1 MRSGTNNAS
10 QETSWSFRGK
20 VRLAFVGALVVLMAG
35 LCLATLS
42 GCSILPAHAL
52 GGSVVKDSQVEQ
64 SAQTVGGNSSGLS
77 QAYQGI
83 CQKCS
88 DINNDGICDNCGNDY
103 RGVCQKFSDTNND
116 GICDNCGSPYQDA
129 RQKCNDA
136 NNDGLCDNCG
146 NACKGYTYCSSN
158 YVDENNN
165 GICDHR
171 EYISENHRV
180 MNGTGANGSGINGTG
195 VNRVGTNSSWNGQA
209 GSADKGNSCQ
219 EGFARHCA

>member
-88 DINNDGICDNCGNDY
+88 DINNDGICDNCG
-103 RGVCQKFSDTNND
+103 S
-116 GICDNCGSPYQDA
+116 SYQDA
-129 RQKCNDA
+129 RQKCDDA

-219 EGFARHCA
+219 KGFARHCA

>member
-83 CQKCS
+83 CQKC
-88 DINNDGICDNCGNDY
+88 
-103 RGVCQKFSDTNND
+103 SDTNND

-209 GSADKGNSCQ
+209 GSADKGNSLSKRICSALRLICIELICLDISRYIEIEQ
-219 EGFARHCA
+219 G

>member
-52 GGSVVKDSQVEQ
+52 GGSAVKDSQVEQ
-64 SAQTVGGNSSGLS
+64 SVQAVGGNSSDLS
-77 QAYQGI
+77 QAYQGV

-88 DINNDGICDNCGNDY
+88 E
-103 RGVCQKFSDTNND
+103 TNND

-129 RQKCNDA
+129 CLKCNDV
-136 NNDGLCDNCG
+136 NNDGSCDNCG
-146 NACKGYTYCSSN
+146 TAYKSDTYCSSN
-158 YVDENNN
+158 YVDANNN

-219 EGFARHCA
+219 KGFARHCA

>member
-88 DINNDGICDNCGNDY
+88 DI
-103 RGVCQKFSDTNND
+103 NND

-219 EGFARHCA
+219 KGFARHCA

>member
-52 GGSVVKDSQVEQ
+52 SGSVVKDSQVEQ

-88 DINNDGICDNCGNDY
+88 DINNDGICDNCG
-103 RGVCQKFSDTNND
+103 S
-116 GICDNCGSPYQDA
+116 SYQDA

-219 EGFARHCA
+219 KGFARHCA

>member
-20 VRLAFVGALVVLMAG
+20 VSLAFVGALVVLMAG

-88 DINNDGICDNCGNDY
+88 DINNDGICDNCG
-103 RGVCQKFSDTNND
+103 S
-116 GICDNCGSPYQDA
+116 SYQDA

-219 EGFARHCA
+219 KGFARHCA

>member
-88 DINNDGICDNCGNDY
+88 DINNDGICDNCG
-103 RGVCQKFSDTNND
+103 S
-116 GICDNCGSPYQDA
+116 SYQDA

-158 YVDENNN
+158 YVDDNNN

-219 EGFARHCA
+219 KGFARHCA

>member
-1 MRSGTNNAS
+1 MRSGTNDAS

-52 GGSVVKDSQVEQ
+52 GGSAVKDSQVEQ
-64 SAQTVGGNSSGLS
+64 SVQAVGGNSSDLS
-77 QAYQGI
+77 QAYQGV

-88 DINNDGICDNCGNDY
+88 D
-103 RGVCQKFSDTNND
+103 VNND
-116 GICDNCGSPYQDA
+116 GICDNCGSSYQDA

-209 GSADKGNSCQ
+209 GSADNGNSCQ
-219 EGFARHCA
+219 KGFARHCA

>member
-1 MRSGTNNAS
+1 MRNGTKNAS

-20 VRLAFVGALVVLMAG
+20 ARLAFVGALVVLTAG
-35 LCLATLS
+35 LCLITLS

-52 GGSVVKDSQVEQ
+52 GGSAVKDSQVEQ
-64 SAQTVGGNSSGLS
+64 SVQAVGGNSSDLS
-77 QAYQGI
+77 QAYQGV
-83 CQKCS
+83 CQKC
-88 DINNDGICDNCGNDY
+88 
-103 RGVCQKFSDTNND
+103 SDTNND

-129 RQKCNDA
+129 CQKCNDVD
-136 NNDGLCDNCG
+136 NDGSCDNCG
-146 NACKGYTYCSSN
+146 TAYKSDTYCSSN
-158 YVDENNN
+158 YVDANNN

-180 MNGTGANGSGINGTG
+180 MNGTGANGSGTNGTG

-219 EGFARHCA
+219 KGFARHCA

>member
-1 MRSGTNNAS
+1 MKSGTNNAS

-88 DINNDGICDNCGNDY
+88 DINNDGICDNCG
-103 RGVCQKFSDTNND
+103 S
-116 GICDNCGSPYQDA
+116 SYQDD

-219 EGFARHCA
+219 KGFARHCA

>member
-88 DINNDGICDNCGNDY
+88 DINNDGICD
-103 RGVCQKFSDTNND
+103 K
-116 GICDNCGSPYQDA
+116 CGSSYQDA

-219 EGFARHCA
+219 KGFARHCA

>member
-1 MRSGTNNAS
+1 MRSGTNDAS

-52 GGSVVKDSQVEQ
+52 GGSAVKDSQVEQ
-64 SAQTVGGNSSGLS
+64 SVQAVGGNSSDLS
-77 QAYQGI
+77 QAYQGV

-88 DINNDGICDNCGNDY
+88 D
-103 RGVCQKFSDTNND
+103 VNND

-129 RQKCNDA
+129 CQKCNDV
-136 NNDGLCDNCG
+136 NNDGSCDNCG
-146 NACKGYTYCSSN
+146 TAYKSDTYCSSN
-158 YVDENNN
+158 YVDANNN

-180 MNGTGANGSGINGTG
+180 MNGTGANGSGTNGTG

-219 EGFARHCA
+219 KGFARHCA

>member
-52 GGSVVKDSQVEQ
+52 GGSAVKDSQVEQ
-64 SAQTVGGNSSGLS
+64 SVQAVGGNSSDLS
-77 QAYQGI
+77 QAYQGV

-88 DINNDGICDNCGNDY
+88 DVNNDGICDNCGNDY
-103 RGVCQKFSDTNND
+103 RGVCQKFSDT
-116 GICDNCGSPYQDA
+116 
-129 RQKCNDA
+129 

-171 EYISENHRV
+171 EYINENHRV

-209 GSADKGNSCQ
+209 GSVDKGNSCQ
-219 EGFARHCA
+219 KGFARHCA

>member
-88 DINNDGICDNCGNDY
+88 D
-103 RGVCQKFSDTNND
+103 VNND

-129 RQKCNDA
+129 CQKCNDV
-136 NNDGLCDNCG
+136 NNDGSCDNCG
-146 NACKGYTYCSSN
+146 TAYKSDTYCSSN
-158 YVDENNN
+158 YVDANNN

-180 MNGTGANGSGINGTG
+180 MNGTGANGSGTNGTG

-219 EGFARHCA
+219 KGFARHCA

>member
-1 MRSGTNNAS
+1 
-10 QETSWSFRGK
+10 
-20 VRLAFVGALVVLMAG
+20 MAG

-88 DINNDGICDNCGNDY
+88 DINNDGICDNCG
-103 RGVCQKFSDTNND
+103 S
-116 GICDNCGSPYQDA
+116 SYQDA

-171 EYISENHRV
+171 EYASENHRA
-180 MNGTGANGSGINGTG
+180 MNGVGANGSGTNGAGANG
-195 VNRVGTNSSWNGQA
+195 VSANSSWDGQA

-219 EGFARHCA
+219 KGFAQYCA

>member
-1 MRSGTNNAS
+1 
-10 QETSWSFRGK
+10 
-20 VRLAFVGALVVLMAG
+20 MAG

-88 DINNDGICDNCGNDY
+88 DINNDGICD
-103 RGVCQKFSDTNND
+103 K
-116 GICDNCGSPYQDA
+116 CGSSYQDA

-180 MNGTGANGSGINGTG
+180 MNGTGANGSGTNGTG

-219 EGFARHCA
+219 KGFARHCA

>member
-1 MRSGTNNAS
+1 MRSGTNDAS

-52 GGSVVKDSQVEQ
+52 GGSAVKDSQVEQ
-64 SAQTVGGNSSGLS
+64 SVQAVGGNSSDLS
-77 QAYQGI
+77 QAYQGV

-88 DINNDGICDNCGNDY
+88 D
-103 RGVCQKFSDTNND
+103 VNND

-129 RQKCNDA
+129 CQKCNDV
-136 NNDGLCDNCG
+136 NNDGSCDNCG
-146 NACKGYTYCSSN
+146 TAYKSDTYCSSN
-158 YVDENNN
+158 YVDANNN

-180 MNGTGANGSGINGTG
+180 MNGTGANGSGTNGTG

-209 GSADKGNSCQ
+209 GSAGKGNSCQ
-219 EGFARHCA
+219 KGFARHCA

>member
-1 MRSGTNNAS
+1 MRSGTNDAS

-52 GGSVVKDSQVEQ
+52 GGSAVKDSQVEQ
-64 SAQTVGGNSSGLS
+64 SVQAVGGNSSDLS
-77 QAYQGI
+77 QAYQGV

-88 DINNDGICDNCGNDY
+88 D
-103 RGVCQKFSDTNND
+103 VNND
-116 GICDNCGSPYQDA
+116 GICDNCGSSYQDA

-136 NNDGLCDNCG
+136 NNDGLCNNCG

-219 EGFARHCA
+219 KGFARHCA

>member
-1 MRSGTNNAS
+1 MRSGTNDAS

-83 CQKCS
+83 CQKYS
-88 DINNDGICDNCGNDY
+88 DINNDGICDNCG
-103 RGVCQKFSDTNND
+103 S
-116 GICDNCGSPYQDA
+116 SYQDA

-219 EGFARHCA
+219 KGFARHCA

>member
-88 DINNDGICDNCGNDY
+88 DINNDGICDNCG
-103 RGVCQKFSDTNND
+103 S
-116 GICDNCGSPYQDA
+116 SYQDA

-219 EGFARHCA
+219 KGFARHCA

>member
-1 MRSGTNNAS
+1 MKSGTNNAS

-88 DINNDGICDNCGNDY
+88 DINNDGICD
-103 RGVCQKFSDTNND
+103 K
-116 GICDNCGSPYQDA
+116 CGSSYQDA

-219 EGFARHCA
+219 KGFARHCA

>member
-88 DINNDGICDNCGNDY
+88 DINNDGICDNCG
-103 RGVCQKFSDTNND
+103 S
-116 GICDNCGSPYQDA
+116 SYQDA

-171 EYISENHRV
+171 EYISENHRA

-195 VNRVGTNSSWNGQA
+195 VNRVGANSSWNGQA

-219 EGFARHCA
+219 KGFARHCA

>member
-1 MRSGTNNAS
+1 
-10 QETSWSFRGK
+10 
-20 VRLAFVGALVVLMAG
+20 MAG

-88 DINNDGICDNCGNDY
+88 DINND
-103 RGVCQKFSDTNND
+103 S
-116 GICDNCGSPYQDA
+116 ICDNCGSSYQDA

-219 EGFARHCA
+219 KGFARHCA

>member
-1 MRSGTNNAS
+1 MRSGTKNAS

-88 DINNDGICDNCGNDY
+88 DINNDGICDNCG
-103 RGVCQKFSDTNND
+103 S
-116 GICDNCGSPYQDA
+116 SYQDA

-219 EGFARHCA
+219 KGFARHCA

>member
-1 MRSGTNNAS
+1 M
-10 QETSWSFRGK
+10 
-20 VRLAFVGALVVLMAG
+20 RLAFVGALVVLMAG

-83 CQKCS
+83 CQKC
-88 DINNDGICDNCGNDY
+88 
-103 RGVCQKFSDTNND
+103 SDTNND

-219 EGFARHCA
+219 KGFARHCA

>member
-52 GGSVVKDSQVEQ
+52 GGSAVKDSQVEQ
-64 SAQTVGGNSSGLS
+64 SVQAVGGNSSDLS
-77 QAYQGI
+77 QAYQGV

-88 DINNDGICDNCGNDY
+88 D
-103 RGVCQKFSDTNND
+103 VNND

-129 RQKCNDA
+129 CQKCNDV
-136 NNDGLCDNCG
+136 NNDGICDNCG
-146 NACKGYTYCSSN
+146 TAYKSDTYCSSN
-158 YVDENNN
+158 YVDANNN

-180 MNGTGANGSGINGTG
+180 MNGTGANGSGTNGTG

-219 EGFARHCA
+219 KGFARHCA

>member
-88 DINNDGICDNCGNDY
+88 DINNDG
-103 RGVCQKFSDTNND
+103 
-116 GICDNCGSPYQDA
+116 
-129 RQKCNDA
+129 
-136 NNDGLCDNCG
+136 LCDNCG

-219 EGFARHCA
+219 KGFARHCA

>member
-1 MRSGTNNAS
+1 M
-10 QETSWSFRGK
+10 
-20 VRLAFVGALVVLMAG
+20 AFVGALVVLTAG
-35 LCLATLS
+35 LCLITLS

-52 GGSVVKDSQVEQ
+52 GGSDAEDFQAEQ
-64 SAQTVGGNSSGLS
+64 SVQAVGGNSSDLS
-77 QAYQGI
+77 QA
-83 CQKCS
+83 
-88 DINNDGICDNCGNDY
+88 Y

>member
-88 DINNDGICDNCGNDY
+88 D
-103 RGVCQKFSDTNND
+103 TNND

-146 NACKGYTYCSSN
+146 NACKGYTYCFSN

-219 EGFARHCA
+219 KGFARHCA

>member
-83 CQKCS
+83 CQKYS
-88 DINNDGICDNCGNDY
+88 DINNDGICDNCG
-103 RGVCQKFSDTNND
+103 S
-116 GICDNCGSPYQDA
+116 SYQDA

-219 EGFARHCA
+219 KGFARHCA

>member
-88 DINNDGICDNCGNDY
+88 DINNDD
-103 RGVCQKFSDTNND
+103 
-116 GICDNCGSPYQDA
+116 ICDNCGSSYQDA

-136 NNDGLCDNCG
+136 NNDGLC
-146 NACKGYTYCSSN
+146 ATPIVLRIMSMKT
-158 YVDENNN
+158 
-165 GICDHR
+165 IMAFAT
-171 EYISENHRV
+171 I
-180 MNGTGANGSGINGTG
+180 ANMPAKII
-195 VNRVGTNSSWNGQA
+195 VL
-209 GSADKGNSCQ
+209 
-219 EGFARHCA
+219 

>member
-83 CQKCS
+83 CQECS
-88 DINNDGICDNCGNDY
+88 DINNDGICDNCG
-103 RGVCQKFSDTNND
+103 S
-116 GICDNCGSPYQDA
+116 SYQDA

-219 EGFARHCA
+219 KGFARHCA

>member
-88 DINNDGICDNCGNDY
+88 DI
-103 RGVCQKFSDTNND
+103 NND

>member
-64 SAQTVGGNSSGLS
+64 SVQAVGGNSSDLS
-77 QAYQGI
+77 QAYQGV

-88 DINNDGICDNCGNDY
+88 D
-103 RGVCQKFSDTNND
+103 VNND
-116 GICDNCGSPYQDA
+116 GICDNCGSSYQDA

-219 EGFARHCA
+219 KGFARHCA

>member
-20 VRLAFVGALVVLMAG
+20 VRLAFFGALVVLMAG

-88 DINNDGICDNCGNDY
+88 DINNDGICDNCG
-103 RGVCQKFSDTNND
+103 S
-116 GICDNCGSPYQDA
+116 SYQDA

-219 EGFARHCA
+219 KGFARHCA

>member
-1 MRSGTNNAS
+1 MKSGTNNAS

-88 DINNDGICDNCGNDY
+88 DINNDGICDNCG
-103 RGVCQKFSDTNND
+103 S
-116 GICDNCGSPYQDA
+116 SYQDA

-136 NNDGLCDNCG
+136 NNDGLCDTCG
-146 NACKGYTYCSSN
+146 NACKGS
-158 YVDENNN
+158 
-165 GICDHR
+165 
-171 EYISENHRV
+171 
-180 MNGTGANGSGINGTG
+180 
-195 VNRVGTNSSWNGQA
+195 
-209 GSADKGNSCQ
+209 SADKGNSCQ
-219 EGFARHCA
+219 KGFARHCA

>member
-52 GGSVVKDSQVEQ
+52 GGSAVKDSQVEQ
-64 SAQTVGGNSSGLS
+64 SVQAVGGNSSDLS
-77 QAYQGI
+77 QAYQGV

-88 DINNDGICDNCGNDY
+88 E
-103 RGVCQKFSDTNND
+103 TNND

-129 RQKCNDA
+129 CQKCNDV
-136 NNDGLCDNCG
+136 NNDGSCDNCG
-146 NACKGYTYCSSN
+146 TAYKSDTYCSSN
-158 YVDENNN
+158 YVDANNN

-180 MNGTGANGSGINGTG
+180 MNGVGANGSGTNGAGANG
-195 VNRVGTNSSWNGQA
+195 VSANSSWDGQA

-219 EGFARHCA
+219 KDLLGIALNLH